1 MKNFSLDSQ
10 VYDKDVI
17 IFVLTK
23 YDINFKIN
31 LNDNNQREIK
41 INSDNINEEFIQNII
56 KEINEQQLR
65 KDIAMQNKKIREIII
80 SSALSFPDLTNEEN
94 KQ

>member
-1 MKNFSLDSQ
+1 MKSFSLDSQ
-10 VYDKDVI
+10 IYDKDVI